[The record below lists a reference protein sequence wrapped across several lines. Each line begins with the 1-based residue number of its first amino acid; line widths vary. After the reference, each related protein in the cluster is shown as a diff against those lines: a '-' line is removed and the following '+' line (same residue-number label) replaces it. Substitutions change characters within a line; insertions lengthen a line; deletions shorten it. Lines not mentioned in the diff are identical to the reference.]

1 MYNFNKTIKAINFNR
16 RVNIFLLGFFIFFL
30 IIAARLLT
38 IQIIDSEKYKI
49 AAKKQYLS
57 KEIINPT
64 RGLIFD
70 RNMNLLVSNTYKYTI
85 AADPNMLKNIDSVS
99 IFLANIL
106 NKDKNEYLSKL
117 QTKNTSYVILEKKL
131 EPANLKG
138 LDTVNIEG
146 LIIKREYSRIY
157 NYGALASQVLGITGS
172 DEKGISG
179 IEYSLNKELSGKEGY
194 MLMLKDGKGNKR
206 PNNNYPK
213 KDAVNGDNL
222 ILTLDINIQKLIE
235 EELSKGINDYRADGG
250 RVVVLSVKTGEI
262 LGMTSY
268 PTFDPNNIQ
277 QSDTLGMKNS
287 VIADVFEPGST
298 FKLVTAA
305 ASIEENIESRNSLIN
320 TEAGNFEY
328 HGIKIN
334 DSHKSGSMTFQ
345 EVIEQSSNIG
355 FMKIADKLGAERFY
369 KYARDFGFGI
379 YSGLELP
386 GENKGTL
393 KRPIDFSKESVGF
406 MAIGYQVL
414 INALQLSSAYAAL
427 GNNGMLMKPYMV
439 KREMSPNGTL
449 VNENYPVQVRQVIS
463 EKTSKILTELL
474 TGVVEKGTARDARIE
489 GLRIAGK
496 TGTAQKFVDGEYK
509 SDSHLSSFVGYFPA
523 DNPLILVSVIVDNP
537 KSGEYYGGKVS
548 APIFR
553 NIAKRINDYFG
564 SFNQSNPQFVNVN
577 LEQKETDAINDVNY
591 KNDYKYI
598 PNLVDLKIEDAI
610 ELLKENKLKYE
621 IITDARNFDQ
631 SKGFFTVVSSQVPE
645 AYEKVQ
651 KSDDGKIKIYVTSKK
666 IDGSKLVKIP
676 DVRKFTLRKAINK
689 LVSDGFKVEIRGSG
703 EIVDQFPKP
712 GSENLQDSK
721 IILHC
726 KNEL

>member
-30 IIAARLLT
+30 VIAARLVT

-117 QTKNTSYVILEKKL
+117 QTKNTSYVILEKKF

-146 LIIKREYSRIY
+146 LIIKKEYSRIY
-157 NYGALASQVLGITGS
+157 NYGALASQVLGITGG

-235 EELSKGINDYRADGG
+235 EELSKSINAYKADGG

-277 QSDTLGMKNS
+277 QSDTAGMKNS

-305 ASIEENIESRNSLIN
+305 ASIEENLESRNSLIN

-334 DSHKSGSMTFQ
+334 DSHKSGTMTFQ

-386 GENKGTL
+386 GENKGLL

-463 EKTSKILTELL
+463 EKTANILTELL

-553 NIAKRINDYFG
+553 NIAKRIYDYFG

-577 LEQKETDAINDVNY
+577 LEQKANDAINDLNY

-598 PNLVDLKIEDAI
+598 PNLVDLKLEDAI

-621 IITDARNFDQ
+621 IITDARNTDQ

-651 KSDDGKIKIYVTSKK
+651 KSDESKIKIYVTSKK
-666 IDGSKLVKIP
+666 IDGSKLVKVP

-712 GSENLQDSK
+712 GSENLPDSK
-721 IILHC
+721 VILHC